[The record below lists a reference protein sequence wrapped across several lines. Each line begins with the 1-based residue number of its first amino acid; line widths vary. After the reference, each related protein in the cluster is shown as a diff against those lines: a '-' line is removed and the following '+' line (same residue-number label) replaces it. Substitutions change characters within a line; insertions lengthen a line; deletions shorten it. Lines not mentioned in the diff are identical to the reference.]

1 MVGFVSHAH
10 NLVIGVQNE
19 YSGIF
24 VHDRRTGKTEMV
36 SIGIRGQSPN
46 DYSASPAISADG
58 RYVAFQSRA
67 SNLVEDDTNG
77 SGDVFVFDRK
87 MASMVRVSVSG
98 DGRQSNGLVLRVAIS
113 SDGSTVAFGGGADTL
128 VTNKST
134 RLAEAFVVGWT
145 PGRGSLLFLVGGSGG
160 GF

>member
-1 MVGFVSHAH
+1 
-10 NLVIGVQNE
+10 
-19 YSGIF
+19 
-24 VHDRRTGKTEMV
+24 MV

-134 RLAEAFVVGWT
+134 
-145 PGRGSLLFLVGGSGG
+145 
-160 GF
+160 